1 MKPGSAPLLWTALW
15 LIVMAAAVTLRPFLP
30 VDETR
35 YLAVAWEMWRDGN
48 FLVPHLNGEP
58 YSHKP
63 PLLFW
68 MIHLGWAIFGVND
81 FTPRLAAPVFGLGSL
96 FLTARLGRAL
106 WPDLPALATTAPFIL
121 FGAVFW
127 TLFTTLT
134 MFDMMLA
141 LFTLLGLLGIVKA
154 QRGGLVSGFALLGLG
169 IGLGVLAKG
178 PAILLHTLPV
188 ALLAPFWG
196 AAPAKGGW
204 KRWYLGVLGALL
216 LGVAI
221 GLAWA
226 VPAAIE
232 GGEAYRDAIFWGQ
245 SAGRMVN
252 SFAHKRSWWWFLA
265 VLPPLLLPWTVWP
278 PLWRAARGLPDLFK
292 EPGVRFCLSW
302 FLPAFIAFSLISG
315 KQLHYLLPIFPALA
329 LLIARLLETKQA
341 RDGSWIDRAA
351 PGGLFALIGGAM
363 LVLPLLAETL
373 SLPYWAE
380 TITPLG
386 AGLILAAGLFIA
398 FLPFKTRAADVIAL
412 AVLSTVFVVGLHLSL
427 KPMLSERFDLREIS
441 QKLGAWERQGFKLAH
456 SNKYHG
462 QFNFMGRLTTTFD
475 IVGQQEAKDWAI
487 ANPKGK
493 VVSYHKEL
501 PKGLTPDYVQRF
513 RGKYIAVWDSSLVRE
528 HPYVAFRQS
537 GPSSK

>member
-1 MKPGSAPLLWTALW
+1 
-15 LIVMAAAVTLRPFLP
+15 MAAAITLRPFLP

-58 YSHKP
+58 YSQKP

-68 MIHLGWAIFGVND
+68 MIHLGWSVFGVND

-96 FLTARLGRAL
+96 FLTARLSRVL
-106 WPDLPALATTAPFIL
+106 WPELPALAVTAPFVL

-141 LFTLLGLLGIVKA
+141 FFTLLGLLGVLKA
-154 QRGGLVSGFALLGLG
+154 RRGALVSGFALLGLG

-188 ALLAPFWG
+188 ALLAPFWSD
-196 AAPAKGGW
+196 APLKGGW
-204 KRWYLGVLGALL
+204 PRWYLGVLGALL
-216 LGVAI
+216 LGAAI

-226 VPAAIE
+226 VPAAIK

-265 VLPPLLLPWTVWP
+265 VLAPLLLPWTVWP
-278 PLWRAARGLPDLFK
+278 PLWRAARGFRCVFK
-292 EPGVRFCLSW
+292 EPGVGFCLSW

-329 LLIARLLETKQA
+329 LVIARLLETRRA
-341 RDGSWIDRAA
+341 DGGSWFDRAA

-363 LVLPLLAETL
+363 GLLPLLAGPL
-373 SLPYWAE
+373 SLPSWAE
-380 TITPLG
+380 TVSPSG
-386 AGLILAAGLFIA
+386 GWLILAAGLFIA
-398 FLPFKTRAADVIAL
+398 FRPLKTRAAEVVSL

-427 KPMLSERFDLREIS
+427 RPMLAERFDLKEIS

-462 QFNFMGRLTTTFD
+462 QFNFLGRLTTTFD
-475 IVGQQEAKDWAI
+475 IIGQKGAREWAV

-493 VVSYHKEL
+493 IVSYHAEL
-501 PKGLTPDYVQRF
+501 PEGLTPDYVQRF
-513 RGKYIAVWDSSLVRE
+513 RGKYVAVWDSATVRE

-537 GPSSK
+537 GPANK